1 MGGCEQIKPAGR
13 GRKPPL
19 LRSEKEKWKNREE
32 KRGEV
37 RYKREGATKKDRLTA
52 AVHVDLQRGED
63 ANDAFQRIM
72 QLAELGEGK
81 ILRLRLNLAGDG
93 RADGSEFLHAGG
105 QDHNVHDAAVVF
117 VAADDRRSP
126 PRTGDPPAG

>member
-1 MGGCEQIKPAGR
+1 MGRWGKAPYPKMLRHLFLEMFGLSLTA
-13 GRKPPL
+13 PL
-19 LRSEKEKWKNREE
+19 CSEKENWKNREE
-32 KRGEV
+32 KHGEV

-63 ANDAFQRIM
+63 ANDAFQRIV

-93 RADGSEFLHAGG
+93 RADGSELLHAGG
-105 QDHNVHDAAVVF
+105 
-117 VAADDRRSP
+117 
-126 PRTGDPPAG
+126 

>member
-1 MGGCEQIKPAGR
+1 MGRWGKAPYSKMLRHLFLEMFGLCLTA
-13 GRKPPL
+13 PL
-19 LRSEKEKWKNREE
+19 CSEKENWKNREE

-63 ANDAFQRIM
+63 ANDAFQRIV

-93 RADGSEFLHAGG
+93 RADGSELLHAGG
-105 QDHNVHDAAVVF
+105 
-117 VAADDRRSP
+117 
-126 PRTGDPPAG
+126 